1 ALCGF
6 LLVAMGAC
14 APKGGV
20 DSPGQGAPNTEEKE
34 MNQLLSD
41 QRSEAFTRK
50 PADYGPFELKPE
62 PELPC
67 VQAEHVDVNLGN
79 SPEVFVQA
87 VYCQVTGKPTTDEK
101 AYEWVQKLRTDRY
114 TRRIDVVKHVCLE
127 AKRTC
132 KLVYSDP
139 WKEQVELSGAPQ
151 KKVKRDVG
159 AVFMFF
165 FNCPGE
171 VNCTMNWANT
181 HVPGMVEK

>member
-1 ALCGF
+1 
-6 LLVAMGAC
+6 
-14 APKGGV
+14 
-20 DSPGQGAPNTEEKE
+20 
-34 MNQLLSD
+34 
-41 QRSEAFTRK
+41 
-50 PADYGPFELKPE
+50 
-62 PELPC
+62 
-67 VQAEHVDVNLGN
+67 
-79 SPEVFVQA
+79 
-87 VYCQVTGKPTTDEK
+87 YCQVTGKPTTDEK

-181 HVPGMVEK
+181 HVPGMVEKSPLFAFGDAKEDYYDPKKAGFWHRELLDAQW